1 MKAVIISCSSEITV
15 VIGLKQGSHLFLA
28 LQPEVNTNAAMPES
42 TDLMTLIRLL
52 ISQAYEQ
59 LGGSVHSPS
68 LPAAQIP
75 PLEEKIQ
82 KNQIVDKQ
90 QKRCAALEQF
100 H

>member
-1 MKAVIISCSSEITV
+1 M
-15 VIGLKQGSHLFLA
+15 H
-28 LQPEVNTNAAMPES
+28 AAMPES
-42 TDLMTLIRLL
+42 IYLMTLIRLL

-75 PLEEKIQ
+75 PLEEKVL
-82 KNQIVDKQ
+82 KNQMVDQQ
-90 QKRCAALEQF
+90 QKHCAALEHF